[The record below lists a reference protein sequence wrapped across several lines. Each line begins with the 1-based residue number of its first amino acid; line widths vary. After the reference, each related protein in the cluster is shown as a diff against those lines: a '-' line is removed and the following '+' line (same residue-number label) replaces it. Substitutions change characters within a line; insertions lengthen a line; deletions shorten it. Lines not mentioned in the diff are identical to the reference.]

1 MELIGIRIGLADV
14 IDILVVAAII
24 YRLLLMMRGTRAAQ
38 ILLGLFVIFVAY
50 LMSQFFEIAT
60 LNWLMTH
67 FVNNLFLILVVLFQN
82 EIRRA
87 LARVGRAPLFG
98 GPTSE
103 EVTRQVEEIVRAC
116 VRMAERHC
124 GALIV
129 ITRQTPLG
137 HYTEHGT
144 ILDAVLSQQL
154 LETIFFPNTPLHDGA
169 VLIDGGRIVAA
180 GCVLPLP
187 QEEELKKG
195 FGTRHR
201 AALGVAM
208 DTDAVV
214 LVVSEESG
222 SISIA
227 FQGNLVFDLKPEEL
241 RSRLQEV
248 LTPGSEESE

>member
-1 MELIGIRIGLADV
+1 MELIGIQVGITDI
-14 IDILVVAAII
+14 IDIIVVAAII
-24 YRLLLMMRGTRAAQ
+24 YRVLQMMRGTRAAQ

-50 LMSQFFEIAT
+50 LMSQFFELAA

-67 FVNNLFLILVVLFQN
+67 FVDNLFLILVVLFQN

-103 EVTRQVEEIVRAC
+103 EVTKQVEELVRAC
-116 VRMAERHC
+116 ARMADRHC

-129 ITRQTPLG
+129 IARQTQLG

-144 ILDAVLSQQL
+144 MLDAVLSQQL
-154 LETIFFPNTPLHDGA
+154 LETIFFPHTPLHDGA
-169 VLIDGGRIVAA
+169 AIVDGGRIVAA
-180 GCVLPLP
+180 GCVLPLS
-187 QEEELKKG
+187 QEQELPRD

-222 SISIA
+222 AISMA
-227 FQGNLVFDLKPEEL
+227 LEGELVFDLKPEEL
-241 RSRLQEV
+241 RSRLQN
-248 LTPGSEESE
+248 LLAPGYRKAA